1 MTLTMG
7 LLTPPVGMLL
17 FTTSTVAKI
26 DLSAMYKS
34 ILPYALVEIV
44 FCVLLLFLPRL
55 FGY

>member
-1 MTLTMG
+1 
-7 LLTPPVGMLL
+7 MLL

-34 ILPYALVEIV
+34 ILPYALVEIIL
-44 FCVLLLFLPRL
+44 CVLLIFAEPVLLFLPRL